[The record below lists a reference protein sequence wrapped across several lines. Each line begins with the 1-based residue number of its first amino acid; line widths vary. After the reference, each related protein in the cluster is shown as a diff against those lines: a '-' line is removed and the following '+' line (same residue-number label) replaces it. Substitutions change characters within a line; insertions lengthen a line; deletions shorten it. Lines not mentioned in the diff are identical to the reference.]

1 MDQGQISI
9 DVGMPIGSEMEE
21 TAAIE
26 DRIVRIVEDTV
37 PELDT
42 LYYSTGAS
50 SSLMSSGS
58 SVTVMLVDLE
68 DRDRSSQEIANA
80 LRENLAD
87 IAGCDLSVSTSS
99 TTGSSGS
106 AISLT
111 LSGDDYDELVATGD
125 ELGRSHL
132 GPAGRD

>member
-1 MDQGQISI
+1 MPGREGRTASQQPCLLYTSVEAGQISI

-50 SSLMSSGS
+50 SSLMSSGK
-58 SVTVMLVDLE
+58 MCI
-68 DRDRSSQEIANA
+68 RDR
-80 LRENLAD
+80 
-87 IAGCDLSVSTSS
+87 
-99 TTGSSGS
+99 
-106 AISLT
+106 
-111 LSGDDYDELVATGD
+111 Y
-125 ELGRSHL
+125 
-132 GPAGRD
+132 